1 MKHRVPQKLNVMLL
15 RGNLLFLPG
24 TGRTNCRDAVAS
36 AAGVWQGEDKRGFEK
51 SYSQIAPK
59 S

>member
-1 MKHRVPQKLNVMLL
+1 MKHSIPQNINVMLL
-15 RGNLLFLPG
+15 RGNLLLLPG
-24 TGRTNCRDAVAS
+24 PGRTNCRDAVAS
-36 AAGVWQGEDKRGFEK
+36 AAGIQQGEDKRGFEK